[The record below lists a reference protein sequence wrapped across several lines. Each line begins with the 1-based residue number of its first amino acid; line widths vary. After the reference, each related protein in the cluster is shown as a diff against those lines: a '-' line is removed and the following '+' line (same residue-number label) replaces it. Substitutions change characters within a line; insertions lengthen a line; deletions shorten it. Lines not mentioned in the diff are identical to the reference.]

1 MQPETSLTACRNP
14 SGNLSPI
21 KSALQISPRE
31 PTLSPPTAKLG
42 SHPQSARI
50 HALRHFAPAL
60 GADDVGV
67 LAREQ
72 RHGESL
78 VRTMSRDYVY
88 LGHLDDAESMSCPAG
103 SRTITKRT
111 HTALLAEAPTM
122 PNKRN
127 SPDAV
132 CARYAEKRT
141 SLRLR
146 MLDAET
152 VLLQANEAGF
162 RMLAELCAS
171 MASFSDPGF
180 QMGPRSA
187 GSRLFAKTSAFG
199 IYLHRVEPKVAARPP
214 QRRAPRPRT
223 AKQAR
228 VGRAVRIHGLQAC
241 LSRSLQM

>member
-1 MQPETSLTACRNP
+1 MGKQSQPAHWTARAKP
-14 SGNLSPI
+14 KRWWWAERGARRVRAP
-21 KSALQISPRE
+21 KWF
-31 PTLSPPTAKLG
+31 PTMDQRVQRFGHAPGFPDQVTAGPAHVRARPPTNSRTQPASAERLG
-42 SHPQSARI
+42 CTDSRVVA
-50 HALRHFAPAL
+50 AA
-60 GADDVGV
+60 VG
-67 LAREQ
+67 L
-72 RHGESL
+72 L
-78 VRTMSRDYVY
+78 VRTKPRASTSR
-88 LGHLDDAESMSCPAG
+88 PAG

-111 HTALLAEAPTM
+111 YTALLAEAPTM

-180 QMGPRSA
+180 EMGPRSA

-199 IYLHRVEPKVAARPP
+199 IYLHRVEPKVAARSP
-214 QRRAPRPRT
+214 QQRAPRPRT
-223 AKQAR
+223 AKQ
-228 VGRAVRIHGLQAC
+228 G
-241 LSRSLQM
+241 SRR